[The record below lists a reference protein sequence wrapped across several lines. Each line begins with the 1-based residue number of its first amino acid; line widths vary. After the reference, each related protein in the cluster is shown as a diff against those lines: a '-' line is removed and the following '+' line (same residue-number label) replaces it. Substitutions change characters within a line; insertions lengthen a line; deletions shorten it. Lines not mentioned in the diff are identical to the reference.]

1 MNKIF
6 KLITSISFLF
16 FSINAA
22 LSEENFFNE
31 ALKMYQ
37 NEKYEDARF
46 MLERN
51 IVFNPKDAKSY
62 LYLAKIYNHEEDQ
75 NKEEYN
81 LETTLL
87 IEPNNEEAI
96 LMLMKIAL
104 KKSNYSKVNDLSQTF
119 IKVCKKLCD
128 ENNEIQ
134 KSLKNIEPATM
145 SLDQNLNK
153 ILIIDFGSQFTQ
165 LIARRIRELGV
176 FSEIVSH
183 KKIKIKHI
191 DKSIKGIILSGGPL
205 NVYEINKYSF
215 DKKIINLSIP
225 ILGICFGHQILSKLN
240 GGRVKQSKH
249 REFGLANIY
258 KKNESLL
265 IKNFFNKQKSKK
277 VWMSHA
283 DQVSKLP
290 KNFKVIAS
298 STNSKFAIV
307 ENKLNKFYGI
317 QFHPEVTH
325 TENGKKLI
333 SNFIFLICKIKRNW
347 SSKDQ
352 KIQLIKEVKDQVG
365 SEKVICAL
373 SGGVDSSV
381 VAQLLNKAIG
391 KKLYCIFVNTGLL
404 RKNEEVQV
412 VQTFKKRLK
421 INLIYVNAEKEFL
434 KKLHNV
440 SDPEKKRKIIGN
452 LFIKIFERYAK
463 KIKNVKFLAQGTLY
477 PDLIESRSVTGSQ
490 TSKIKSHHNVGGL
503 PKKMKL
509 KLVEPLKFLFKDEV
523 RKLGLELNLNKDII
537 SRHPFPG
544 PGLAIRMPG
553 LITNEKIKILKEA
566 DYYFIQA
573 LRDHGLYHKIW
584 QAYAALLPVKT
595 VGVMGDNRTYEYLC
609 LLRAI
614 TSEDGMTADFYE
626 FKKSFMETISNKI
639 VNSIRGINR
648 VVYDIT
654 SKPPSTIELE

>member
-1 MNKIF
+1 
-6 KLITSISFLF
+6 
-16 FSINAA
+16 
-22 LSEENFFNE
+22 
-31 ALKMYQ
+31 
-37 NEKYEDARF
+37 
-46 MLERN
+46 
-51 IVFNPKDAKSY
+51 
-62 LYLAKIYNHEEDQ
+62 
-75 NKEEYN
+75 
-81 LETTLL
+81 
-87 IEPNNEEAI
+87 
-96 LMLMKIAL
+96 
-104 KKSNYSKVNDLSQTF
+104 
-119 IKVCKKLCD
+119 
-128 ENNEIQ
+128 
-134 KSLKNIEPATM
+134 M
-145 SLDQNLNK
+145 SLDQSLNK

-165 LIARRIRELGV
+165 LIARRIRELGI

-183 KKIKIKHI
+183 KKIKNKDI
-191 DKSIKGIILSGGPL
+191 DNSIKGLVLSGGPL

-215 DKKIINLSIP
+215 DKKIIQKEIP
-225 ILGICFGHQILSKLN
+225 VLGICFGHQILSKLN
-240 GGRVKQSKH
+240 GGKVRQSKH
-249 REFGLANIY
+249 REFGLANI
-258 KKNESLL
+258 KKKKDSLL
-265 IKNFFNKQKSKK
+265 TKNFFNKRKTIK

-290 KNFKVIAS
+290 KNFNVIAS
-298 STNSKFAIV
+298 SQNSKFAIV
-307 ENKLNKFYGI
+307 ENKSKKFYGV

-325 TENGKKLI
+325 TENGKRLI
-333 SNFIFLICKIKRNW
+333 SNFVFLICGVKRNW
-347 SSKDQ
+347 SVKDQ
-352 KIQLIKEVKDQVG
+352 KKKLIKDVKDKVEG
-365 SEKVICAL
+365 NKVICAL

-404 RKNEEVQV
+404 RKNEEIQV
-412 VQTFKKRLK
+412 VETFKKKLK
-421 INLIYVNAEKEFL
+421 INLIYVDAEKEFI
-434 KKLHNV
+434 KKLANV
-440 SDPEKKRKIIGN
+440 IDPEKKRKIIGN

-477 PDLIESRSVTGSQ
+477 PDLIESKSVTGSQ

-523 RKLGLELNLNKDII
+523 RKLGLELNLNREII

-553 LITNEKIKILKEA
+553 KITREKIDILKEA
-566 DYYFIQA
+566 DYYFIKA
-573 LRDHGLYHKIW
+573 LKENNFYNKIW

-614 TSEDGMTADFYE
+614 TSEDGMTADFYH
-626 FKKSFMETISNKI
+626 FKKPFIQMISNKI

-648 VVYDIT
+648 VVYDVT

>member
-1 MNKIF
+1 
-6 KLITSISFLF
+6 
-16 FSINAA
+16 
-22 LSEENFFNE
+22 
-31 ALKMYQ
+31 
-37 NEKYEDARF
+37 
-46 MLERN
+46 
-51 IVFNPKDAKSY
+51 
-62 LYLAKIYNHEEDQ
+62 
-75 NKEEYN
+75 
-81 LETTLL
+81 
-87 IEPNNEEAI
+87 
-96 LMLMKIAL
+96 
-104 KKSNYSKVNDLSQTF
+104 
-119 IKVCKKLCD
+119 
-128 ENNEIQ
+128 
-134 KSLKNIEPATM
+134 M
-145 SLDQNLNK
+145 SLDQNLDK
-153 ILIIDFGSQFTQ
+153 ILIVDFGSQFTQ
-165 LIARRIRELGV
+165 LIARRIRELGI

-183 KKIKIKHI
+183 KKIRFKDINQ
-191 DKSIKGIILSGGPL
+191 SIKGIILSGGPL
-205 NVYEINKYSF
+205 NVYQISKYTF
-215 DKKIINLSIP
+215 NKKILDLNIP

-258 KKNESLL
+258 RKNNSLL
-265 IKNFFNKQKSKK
+265 TNNFFTNKKFKR

-298 STNSKFAIV
+298 SDNSKFAII
-307 ENKLNKFYGI
+307 ENKIRKFYGV

-325 TENGKKLI
+325 TKNGKKII
-333 SNFIFLICKIKRNW
+333 SNFIFLICKIKKNW
-347 SSKDQ
+347 SPKDQ
-352 KIQLIKEVKDQVG
+352 KIKLINNIKKQVG
-365 SEKVICAL
+365 SSKVICAL

-404 RKNEEVQV
+404 RKNEENQV
-412 VQTFKKRLK
+412 INNFKKKLK

-434 KKLHNV
+434 KKLNNV

-452 LFIKIFERYAK
+452 YFIKIFESYAK

-477 PDLIESRSVTGSQ
+477 PDLIESKSVTGSES
-490 TSKIKSHHNVGGL
+490 SKIKSHHNVGGL

-509 KLVEPLKFLFKDEV
+509 KLIEPLKFLFKDEV
-523 RKLGLELNLNKDII
+523 RKLGLELNLSKSII

-544 PGLAIRMPG
+544 PGLAIRIPG
-553 LITNEKIKILKEA
+553 LITKEKIQILKDA
-566 DYYFIQA
+566 DYYFIKA
-573 LRDHGLYHKIW
+573 LKDHGFYHKIW

-595 VGVMGDNRTYEYLC
+595 VGVMGDNRTYEYIC

-614 TSEDGMTADFYE
+614 TSEDGMTADFYD
-626 FKKSFMETISNKI
+626 FKKSFMQTISNKI

>member
-1 MNKIF
+1 
-6 KLITSISFLF
+6 
-16 FSINAA
+16 
-22 LSEENFFNE
+22 
-31 ALKMYQ
+31 
-37 NEKYEDARF
+37 
-46 MLERN
+46 
-51 IVFNPKDAKSY
+51 
-62 LYLAKIYNHEEDQ
+62 
-75 NKEEYN
+75 
-81 LETTLL
+81 
-87 IEPNNEEAI
+87 
-96 LMLMKIAL
+96 
-104 KKSNYSKVNDLSQTF
+104 
-119 IKVCKKLCD
+119 
-128 ENNEIQ
+128 
-134 KSLKNIEPATM
+134 M

-307 ENKLNKFYGI
+307 ENRLNKFYGI

-352 KIQLIKEVKDQVG
+352 KIQLIKEIKDQVG

-509 KLVEPLKFLFKDEV
+509 KLVEPLKYLFKDEV

>member
-1 MNKIF
+1 
-6 KLITSISFLF
+6 
-16 FSINAA
+16 
-22 LSEENFFNE
+22 
-31 ALKMYQ
+31 
-37 NEKYEDARF
+37 
-46 MLERN
+46 
-51 IVFNPKDAKSY
+51 
-62 LYLAKIYNHEEDQ
+62 
-75 NKEEYN
+75 
-81 LETTLL
+81 
-87 IEPNNEEAI
+87 
-96 LMLMKIAL
+96 
-104 KKSNYSKVNDLSQTF
+104 
-119 IKVCKKLCD
+119 
-128 ENNEIQ
+128 
-134 KSLKNIEPATM
+134 M
-145 SLDQNLNK
+145 SLEQNLDK

-176 FSEIVSH
+176 FSEIISH
-183 KKIKIKHI
+183 KKIKIK
-191 DKSIKGIILSGGPL
+191 DLNKSIRGIILSGGPL

-215 DKKIINLSIP
+215 DKKIINLDIP

-240 GGRVKQSKH
+240 GGKVKQSKH

-258 KKNESLL
+258 RKNESLL
-265 IKNFFNKQKSKK
+265 TKNFFNKKKLKK

-307 ENKLNKFYGI
+307 ENKQKKFYGI

-333 SNFIFLICKIKRNW
+333 SNFIFLICRMKRNW

-352 KIQLIKEVKDQVG
+352 KIQLIKEVKNQVG

-404 RKNEEVQV
+404 RKDEELQV
-412 VQTFKKRLK
+412 VRTFKKRLK

-452 LFIKIFERYAK
+452 LFIKIFERYSK

-477 PDLIESRSVTGSQ
+477 PDLIESKSVTGSQ

-503 PKKMKL
+503 PKKMNL
-509 KLVEPLKFLFKDEV
+509 QLVEPLKFLFKDEV
-523 RKLGLELNLNKDII
+523 RKLGLELNLSQEII

-553 LITNEKIKILKEA
+553 IITNEKIKILKEA

-595 VGVMGDNRTYEYLC
+595 VGVMGDNRTYEYMC

-626 FKKSFMETISNKI
+626 FKKSFMQTVSNKI
-639 VNSIRGINR
+639 INSIRGINR
-648 VVYDIT
+648 VVYDVT

>member
-1 MNKIF
+1 
-6 KLITSISFLF
+6 
-16 FSINAA
+16 
-22 LSEENFFNE
+22 
-31 ALKMYQ
+31 
-37 NEKYEDARF
+37 
-46 MLERN
+46 
-51 IVFNPKDAKSY
+51 
-62 LYLAKIYNHEEDQ
+62 
-75 NKEEYN
+75 
-81 LETTLL
+81 
-87 IEPNNEEAI
+87 
-96 LMLMKIAL
+96 
-104 KKSNYSKVNDLSQTF
+104 
-119 IKVCKKLCD
+119 
-128 ENNEIQ
+128 
-134 KSLKNIEPATM
+134 M
-145 SLDQNLNK
+145 SLDHNLNK
-153 ILIIDFGSQFTQ
+153 IIIIDFGSQFTQ

-183 KKIKIKHI
+183 KKIKSSDINET
-191 DKSIKGIILSGGPL
+191 IKGIILSGGPL

-215 DKKIINLSIP
+215 DKKILDFNLP
-225 ILGICFGHQILSKLN
+225 VLGVCFGHQILSKLN
-240 GGRVKQSKH
+240 GGKVKQSKH
-249 REFGLANIY
+249 REFGLTNIY
-258 KKNESLL
+258 KKNNSLL
-265 IKNFFNKQKSKK
+265 TDSFFNKQSSKK

-290 KNFKVIAS
+290 KNFKVIAAS
-298 STNSKFAIV
+298 NNSKFAII
-307 ENKLNKFYGI
+307 ENKIKNFYGV

-325 TENGKKLI
+325 TENGKKII
-333 SNFIFLICKIKRNW
+333 SNFIFLICKIKKNW

-352 KIQLIKEVKDQVG
+352 KNKLIKDIKNQVG
-365 SEKVICAL
+365 SNKVICAL

-404 RKNEEVQV
+404 RKNEETQV
-412 VQTFKKRLK
+412 VETFKKRLK
-421 INLIYVNAEKEFL
+421 MNLIYVDAEKEFL
-434 KKLHNV
+434 KKLTNV
-440 SDPEKKRKIIGN
+440 TDPEKKRKIIGN
-452 LFIKIFERYAK
+452 LFVKIFERYAK

-477 PDLIESRSVTGSQ
+477 PDLIESKSVTGSQ

-503 PKKMKL
+503 PKNMKL
-509 KLVEPLKFLFKDEV
+509 TLVEPLKFLFKDEV
-523 RKLGLELNLNKDII
+523 RKLGLELNLSKDII

-626 FKKSFMETISNKI
+626 FKKSFMEAISNKI

>member
-1 MNKIF
+1 
-6 KLITSISFLF
+6 
-16 FSINAA
+16 
-22 LSEENFFNE
+22 
-31 ALKMYQ
+31 
-37 NEKYEDARF
+37 
-46 MLERN
+46 
-51 IVFNPKDAKSY
+51 
-62 LYLAKIYNHEEDQ
+62 
-75 NKEEYN
+75 
-81 LETTLL
+81 
-87 IEPNNEEAI
+87 
-96 LMLMKIAL
+96 
-104 KKSNYSKVNDLSQTF
+104 
-119 IKVCKKLCD
+119 
-128 ENNEIQ
+128 
-134 KSLKNIEPATM
+134 M
-145 SLDQNLNK
+145 SLDRILNK

-176 FSEIVSH
+176 YSEIISH
-183 KKIKIKHI
+183 KQIKNKNINQ
-191 DKSIKGIILSGGPL
+191 SVKGIILSGGPL
-205 NVYEINKYSF
+205 NVYQINKYSF
-215 DKKIINLSIP
+215 DKNIIENGIP
-225 ILGICFGHQILSKLN
+225 VLGICFGHQILSKLN

-258 KKNESLL
+258 KKRNSLL
-265 IKNFFNKQKSKK
+265 TKNLFNKKKIIK

-290 KNFKVIAS
+290 KKFSVIAS
-298 STNSKFAIV
+298 SQNSKFAIV
-307 ENKLNKFYGI
+307 ENKSKKFYGV

-333 SNFIFLICKIKRNW
+333 SNFIFDICRIKKNW
-347 SSKDQ
+347 SSKHQ
-352 KIQLIKEVKDQVG
+352 KKKLINDVRYQVG
-365 SEKVICAL
+365 NNKVICAL

-404 RKNEEVQV
+404 RKNEEKQV
-412 VQTFKKRLK
+412 VKTFKTKLK

-434 KKLHNV
+434 MKLKNV

-463 KIKNVKFLAQGTLY
+463 KIKNVQFLAQGTLY
-477 PDLIESRSVTGSQ
+477 PDLIESKSVTGSQ

-523 RKLGLELNLNKDII
+523 RKLGLELNLNKEII

-553 LITNEKIKILKEA
+553 LITKEKINILKEA
-566 DYYFIQA
+566 DHYFIQA
-573 LRDHGLYHKIW
+573 LKEHGLYHKIW

-614 TSEDGMTADFYE
+614 TSEDGMTADFFE
-626 FKKSFMETISNKI
+626 FKKSFIQEISNKI
-639 VNSIRGINR
+639 VNSISGINR